1 MLEKCT
7 TRLSVFV
14 PRGRIIVGPKFLR
27 IFQVFRFVDR
37 STDPVRGLEKSAILF
52 NLGFVFVSQFQLYN
66 YYLSKI
72 ILLFNSELKLYYY
85 YYHLIRRG
93 ELRNVYDNVYE
104 YSGTLVDL

>member
-14 PRGRIIVGPKFLR
+14 PRGRIIVRPKFLR
-27 IFQVFRFVDR
+27 IFQVFRFVDQ

-52 NLGFVFVSQFQLYN
+52 NLGFVFVSHFQLCN
-66 YYLSKI
+66 YYLFKI

-85 YYHLIRRG
+85 YLIHRG
-93 ELRNVYDNVYE
+93 ELCNVYGNVYE
-104 YSGTLVDL
+104 YSGTLVNL

>member
-52 NLGFVFVSQFQLYN
+52 NLGSVFVSQFQLYN
-66 YYLSKI
+66 YYLFKI
-72 ILLFNSELKLYYY
+72 ILLFNSELELYYY
-85 YYHLIRRG
+85 YRIHRG
-93 ELRNVYDNVYE
+93 KLYNVYGNVYE